1 MSYSC
6 CLCECT
12 ISPCLL
18 PLCEGR
24 FGPLGKMK
32 QRSQRR
38 SGKVFL
44 CLRQI
49 HTLPYFCTCASDRYI
64 LFYTF
69 VPVPQ
74 TDTFSSVLLLLCL
87 TQIRTLPYFCHCASD
102 RYILFRTFV
111 TVPDTDTHSSVL
123 LLLCLRQIHTL
134 LYFCNCV

>member
-69 VPVPQ
+69 V
-74 TDTFSSVLLLLCL
+74 
-87 TQIRTLPYFCHCASD
+87 
-102 RYILFRTFV
+102 
-111 TVPDTDTHSSVL
+111 TVSETDTHSSVL
-123 LLLCLRQIHTL
+123 LLRCLRQIHTL
-134 LYFCNCV
+134 PYFCSCASDRYTLCLRQIHILPYISTLVTKCYCLRQTHTLV